1 MNITLLWTALI
12 GALITTI
19 ALKFLQLFNFINW
32 SPIGWAKKW
41 QIFEYGSLLHI
52 KWILLFM
59 ALTLL
64 FAILY
69 FVVSFTT
76 SIPPSITA
84 LIIGFIVVFAVEW
97 TIGSPKSPVAAI
109 KSISIP
115 YLALMAIVFRFIT
128 GTAVFMKKFSD
139 ESVK

>member
-1 MNITLLWTALI
+1 MINNTLLWTALT

-19 ALKFLQLFNFINW
+19 ALKFLQLFNFISW

-41 QIFEYGSLLHI
+41 QIFGSAHYSI

-84 LIIGFIVVFAVEW
+84 LILGFIVVFTVEW
-97 TIGSPKSPVAAI
+97 TIGSPQSPVAAI
-109 KSISIP
+109 KSISVP